1 MFDIK
6 NISMIYNIDKSE
18 KQYALGGF
26 DLKLPDKG
34 FVGIVGPSGSGKSTL
49 MYCMSTLKTPTE
61 GEILYNG
68 NNIAKVSEKER
79 ERLRR
84 KEFGFVFQ
92 KHYLVPYMNAIDNV
106 TVASLKDVKTSKE
119 EAAKLLLEMGLKERE
134 HNKRPGKLSGG
145 QCQRVAIAR
154 AMINSPKVLC
164 ADEPTAS
171 LDHDNAFSV
180 MKVLKEYSKENL
192 VIVITH
198 DHSILTGA
206 DMLIEMWD
214 GNISSVKEGENI

>member
-1 MFDIK
+1 M
-6 NISMIYNIDKSE
+6 
-18 KQYALGGF
+18 
-26 DLKLPDKG
+26 
-34 FVGIVGPSGSGKSTL
+34 
-49 MYCMSTLKTPTE
+49 
-61 GEILYNG
+61 
-68 NNIAKVSEKER
+68 
-79 ERLRR
+79 
-84 KEFGFVFQ
+84 
-92 KHYLVPYMNAIDNV
+92 
-106 TVASLKDVKTSKE
+106 ASLKDIKTSRE
-119 EAAKLLLEMGLKERE
+119 EAAKLLLEMGLKVRE
-134 HNKRPGKLSGG
+134 HNKRPNKLSGG

-154 AMINSPKVLC
+154 AMINSPKVLF